1 MSKYVSS
8 CEHAREKDSTTT
20 TTKIKIQR
28 SSKWKLKLQNTITKT
43 KYLVMHL
50 IAAWMRQR
58 KKP

>member
-1 MSKYVSS
+1 MSKYVSN

-20 TTKIKIQR
+20 IKIKIQR

-43 KYLVMHL
+43 KYSVMCL
-50 IAAWMRQR
+50 IAAWMRER